1 MSNIKKGSKLTVS
14 TANGIS
20 RASSNNL
27 GVLEVSGPG
36 LANVVSQDSTFSL
49 SSSNVPQFTIGAT
62 DNSGIFQ
69 LGLDNQGNAVLES
82 TLNGSNKNI
91 LIQQLGGYVGIGT
104 TNPASTLHVKSTDA
118 IIIPV
123 GTKDNRPGESGQI
136 TAQNG
141 MIRYNTTTSQFEG
154 YGPGV
159 IGRCKRCRWRYIYII

>member
-14 TANGIS
+14 TSNGIS

-91 LIQQLGGYVGIGT
+91 LIQQLGGNVGIGIT
-104 TNPASTLHVKSTDA
+104 APESKLHVKGDIKS
-118 IIIPV
+118 
-123 GTKDNRPGESGQI
+123 R
-136 TAQNG
+136 
-141 MIRYNTTTSQFEG
+141 
-154 YGPGV
+154 
-159 IGRCKRCRWRYIYII
+159 

>member
-27 GVLEVSGPG
+27 GILEVSGPG

-49 SSSNVPQFTIGAT
+49 DSSNIPQITIGAI

-82 TLNGSNKNI
+82 TENGNNNNI

-104 TNPASTLHVKSTDA
+104 NNPLYFYMLIALMVLL
-118 IIIPV
+118 
-123 GTKDNRPGESGQI
+123 
-136 TAQNG
+136 
-141 MIRYNTTTSQFEG
+141 FL
-154 YGPGV
+154 
-159 IGRCKRCRWRYIYII
+159 